1 MPKEILSLIYL
12 IALSFNSFAET
23 KLEGKLEP
31 FLGKPSLEIQPVFKG
46 ERFGNIVVTM
56 DGTILATWGTTHVRA
71 KRSEDG
77 GKTWGPEIVIAK
89 PGFQPGGLTV
99 NESNGDI
106 FAFIEERHPP
116 APISVY
122 KSVDDGK
129 TWKKVN
135 VTIKPDSNGNA
146 PSMHMNEH
154 GITLRHG
161 KFKGRMI
168 RPTRWY
174 AGKNDRSFW
183 PKHYTNAIYSDD
195 GGKTWETSEPFPA
208 KGTGEAT
215 VAELSDGTIY
225 YNTRRHWAEEG
236 ADPKRRWTATSS
248 DGGKTW
254 KNLKYCKIL
263 PDGPQNTNYGC
274 MAGLTRLS
282 VSGKDIL
289 IYSNCDSP
297 AGRKQG
303 TVWVS
308 FNGGKSWPIKRL
320 VFAGSHAYSSITS
333 GRPGTKSEGMIYHHF
348 EGGPKGGSAV
358 AMFNLSWILGGKKTG
373 DGGVPSWVK

>member
-1 MPKEILSLIYL
+1 MPKKILSLIYL

-71 KRSEDG
+71 KLSEDG

-99 NESNGDI
+99 NETNGDI

-135 VTIKPDSNGNA
+135 VTIKPDSNGNT

-174 AGKNDRSFW
+174 AGRMTEVSGQNITPMQFTVMMVVKL
-183 PKHYTNAIYSDD
+183 
-195 GGKTWETSEPFPA
+195 GETSEPFPA

-274 MAGLTRLS
+274 MAGLTALQLPEKIFLFTATVIVLQGVRKEQSGPVLMEVIPGQSNALCLLAVMPIRLS
-282 VSGKDIL
+282 LQVVRVLK
-289 IYSNCDSP
+289 
-297 AGRKQG
+297 
-303 TVWVS
+303 V
-308 FNGGKSWPIKRL
+308 
-320 VFAGSHAYSSITS
+320 
-333 GRPGTKSEGMIYHHF
+333 
-348 EGGPKGGSAV
+348 KG
-358 AMFNLSWILGGKKTG
+358 
-373 DGGVPSWVK
+373 